1 MSKNQNLTALRLG
14 LAQLVEQRTVT
25 PQVASSNLAA
35 EIRIFFKAFPEP
47 LLGTGGREFDSHKYT
62 PICICNLVVEYAVAN
77 GDIRVRFPAN
87 ANFTHR

>member
-35 EIRIFFKAFPEP
+35 EIRIFF
-47 LLGTGGREFDSHKYT
+47 
-62 PICICNLVVEYAVAN
+62 
-77 GDIRVRFPAN
+77 
-87 ANFTHR
+87 